1 MNVNKLQVNR
11 IKNLDLARGSF
22 SFILEKTKNGG
33 FSSFT
38 VNLFF
43 LKYLIKITLMKNS
56 HFVIKANEKNQDFCS
71 LIQKAKYKQKEK
83 DNTVPNNFENIEQY
97 LLNSLEQDDLN
108 RHKYSMIIFHLDLVK
123 LKANI
128 IRVGKEMK
136 TLEILPHFKSN
147 IGLIDDED
155 IFSDILTNNTVEKTV
170 DSKPALSKLKLKRE
184 TRNNLKIGQQV
195 NTRDYDSPIIDHLD
209 LKYSNET
216 NTISFKFQVNIKSS
230 NEEGLYLLNFFN
242 CFESDLLD
250 KLNNGDLSSSYT
262 KTNQSK
268 QQLPTKNR
276 INSQDKYY
284 LSDFNVYYGGD
295 DFENKFSINLDVSK
309 VLLFYY

>member
-1 MNVNKLQVNR
+1 M
-11 IKNLDLARGSF
+11 
-22 SFILEKTKNGG
+22 
-33 FSSFT
+33 
-38 VNLFF
+38 
-43 LKYLIKITLMKNS
+43 
-56 HFVIKANEKNQDFCS
+56 
-71 LIQKAKYKQKEK
+71 IQKAKYRQKENQAK
-83 DNTVPNNFENIEQY
+83 LSNSFEYVEKY
-97 LLNSLEQDDLN
+97 LLDSLEQDDAN
-108 RHKYSMIIFHLDLVK
+108 KHSYSMIILHLDLVK

-147 IGLIDDED
+147 IGLIDDD
-155 IFSDILTNNTVEKTV
+155 LFSDVLPNSTTRSTIN
-170 DSKPALSKLKLKRE
+170 SKPALSKLKLKRDV
-184 TRNNLKIGQQV
+184 RNGLKLSQQV

-216 NTISFKFQVNIKSS
+216 NTISFKFQVNIRNS

-250 KLNNGDLSSSYT
+250 KLNNGDLSSSNS

-268 QQLPTKNR
+268 QQLPAQNR

-284 LSDFNVYYGGD
+284 LSDFNVYYGGG
-295 DFENKFSINLDVSK
+295 DFDNKFSINLDVNYFF
-309 VLLFYY
+309 LLLLISNLNYKF